1 MAEEQKKAQCQ
12 ASEKKCGCSFLK
24 TGFKVLVGLVL
35 MGLGAL
41 AVIYW
46 WQEVKDTI
54 QGFLGLFLVL
64 AGAITIAIA
73 KD

>member
-1 MAEEQKKAQCQ
+1 MAEEQKKGECQ
-12 ASEKKCGCSFLK
+12 ASDKKCGCGMVK
-24 TGFKVLVGLVL
+24 TGLKVLLGLGL

>member
-1 MAEEQKKAQCQ
+1 MAAVRVV
-12 ASEKKCGCSFLK
+12 LK
-24 TGFKVLVGLVL
+24 VILGLVL
-35 MGLGAL
+35 MGLGVL

>member
-1 MAEEQKKAQCQ
+1 MAT
-12 ASEKKCGCSFLK
+12 LK
-24 TGFKVLVGLVL
+24 GVLKVLFGLCLMVL
-35 MGLGAL
+35 GVL

>member
-1 MAEEQKKAQCQ
+1 MAEEQKKGQ
-12 ASEKKCGCSFLK
+12 AEASDKKCGCSIVK
-24 TGFKVLVGLVL
+24 TGLKVVLGLGL

-41 AVIYW
+41 AVVYW
-46 WQEVKDTI
+46 WQEVKDVI